1 MTSLEFITMATG
13 DDKQS
18 LGPVCRESSN
28 VHEKRRHT
36 LLTEHGKISPG
47 EGESSVCSVLSL
59 QPKKGKGKGKGKG
72 KAAKAA
78 SAVIDGV
85 STDDMTTGQ
94 V

>member
-1 MTSLEFITMATG
+1 M
-13 DDKQS
+13 
-18 LGPVCRESSN
+18 
-28 VHEKRRHT
+28 HEKRRHT

-59 QPKKGKGKGKGKG
+59 QPKKGKGKGKGK
-72 KAAKAA
+72 AAKAA

-85 STDDMTTGQ
+85 STDDMTTEQ

>member
-1 MTSLEFITMATG
+1 MVRYPLE
-13 DDKQS
+13 
-18 LGPVCRESSN
+18 RER
-28 VHEKRRHT
+28 V
-36 LLTEHGKISPG
+36 
-47 EGESSVCSVLSL
+47 VYVVSL

-85 STDDMTTGQ
+85 STDDMTTEQ